1 MICRSPATNPG
12 SFEVIGSSGGA
23 ARTVLIYW
31 QRMGPQEHNGPD
43 FHIQVGDLSSAAAS
57 PTYVKKAH
65 ARFDNLSSDASQ
77 TVSVRAA
84 NSAGAADDAA
94 RVVVPRAADLIGLAP
109 RSLTKIYRE
118 AGRFQI
124 AWRPPAAAAAAPV
137 LSYTLFWCLAEDH
150 KDRPYQCDGPL
161 EWKTIPGSGGGGVA
175 GNETVTHDLLLP
187 TTNVYQVAVSANT
200 EQLSSG
206 TRKPVLRIYDILV
219 WIRILIWI
227 RRSMPLTNRSN
238 GSNGSNGPSRCQQKL
253 IF

>member
-1 MICRSPATNPG
+1 VNLVSRSPATNPG
-12 SFEVIGSSGGA
+12 SFEVIGSGGA

-43 FHIQVGDLSSAAAS
+43 FHIQVVDFSTNGDSAS

-65 ARFDNLSSDASQ
+65 ARFDNVSSDTSH

-124 AWRPPAAAAAAPV
+124 AWRPPAAAAASTLV

-161 EWKTIPGSGGGGVA
+161 EWKTIPGGGPAAV

-206 TRKPVLRIYDILV
+206 TRKTVFRIYDILV
-219 WIRILIWI
+219 WIRIRISI
-227 RRSMPLTNRSN
+227 RRSMPLTN
-238 GSNGSNGPSRCQQKL
+238 GSGSCYFRH
-253 IF
+253 

>member
-1 MICRSPATNPG
+1 
-12 SFEVIGSSGGA
+12 
-23 ARTVLIYW
+23 
-31 QRMGPQEHNGPD
+31 MGPQEHNGPD
-43 FHIQVGDLSSAAAS
+43 FHIQVVDLSTANGSAS

-65 ARFDNLSSDASQ
+65 ARFDNVSSDTSH

-94 RVVVPRAADLIGLAP
+94 RVVVPRAADLVGLAP

-124 AWRPPAAAAAAPV
+124 AWRPPAAAAAPV

-161 EWKTIPGSGGGGVA
+161 EWKTIPGGGAA

-206 TRKPVLRIYDILV
+206 TTKRFLFVTLRV
-219 WIRILIWI
+219 E
-227 RRSMPLTNRSN
+227 S
-238 GSNGSNGPSRCQQKL
+238 
-253 IF
+253 